1 MKGTASGS
9 PASLRIDRLL
19 WMLRLA
25 RSRGAAQDIVAG
37 GHIRR
42 NGQRVTR
49 MAQPVCPGDVLTV
62 PIGQSIRVI
71 ALDSL
76 PSRRGPACE
85 AQSHYHDLANHT
97 QQPNS
102 AIPTLDERDHRT

>member
-1 MKGTASGS
+1 MTLHATGAQS
-9 PASLRIDRLL
+9 SLRIDRLL

-25 RSRGAAQDIVAG
+25 HSRGAAQDIVAA

-49 MAQPVCPGDVLTV
+49 MAQPVCAGDVLTV
-62 PIGQSIRVI
+62 PVGRAIRVI

-76 PSRRGPACE
+76 PSRRGPASE

-97 QQPNS
+97 QQNPS
-102 AIPTLDERDHRT
+102 A

>member
-1 MKGTASGS
+1 MTLHATGTQS
-9 PASLRIDRLL
+9 SLRIDRLL

-25 RSRGAAQDIVAG
+25 HSRGAAQDIVAA

-49 MAQPVCPGDVLTV
+49 MAQPVCAGDVLTV
-62 PIGQSIRVI
+62 PVGRAIRVI

-76 PSRRGPACE
+76 PSRRGPASE

-97 QQPNS
+97 QQNPS
-102 AIPTLDERDHRT
+102 A

>member
-1 MKGTASGS
+1 MTLHATGAQS
-9 PASLRIDRLL
+9 SLRSDRWL

-25 RSRGAAQDIVAG
+25 HSRGAAQDIVAA

-49 MAQPVCPGDVLTV
+49 MAQPVCAGDVLTV
-62 PIGQSIRVI
+62 PVGRAIRVI

-76 PSRRGPACE
+76 PSRRGPASE

-97 QQPNS
+97 QQNPS
-102 AIPTLDERDHRT
+102 A